1 MKRLN
6 RLRVLINPEQAELP
20 EQVLQAHLQTEL
32 PALEPELQE
41 LELQE
46 LEQLEQELQV
56 LERARGQRVLAQVP
70 EQLVPAQVQE
80 VLLPIQP
87 RVEVYQ
93 GK

>member
-32 PALEPELQE
+32 PALEP
-41 LELQE
+41 ELQE